1 MKSIQ
6 TGRMAVAIV
15 VAGLLG
21 ACSQWQT
28 MDQTQGAVAGAAS
41 GAVAGAV
48 VGGPIGAVIGAAGGA
63 YAGYG
68 TTGYSSSSTTASAAP
83 VSTAPAS
90 TAPASTAAA
99 STAPTSTA
107 SGHNTSTV
115 RAAQQALNDRGYD
128 AGPADG
134 QWGAT
139 TQDAVKRFQRAS
151 GLPETGEL
159 GPSTLSALGV
169 S

>member
-1 MKSIQ
+1 MKSTQ
-6 TGRMAVAIV
+6 TGRMAVAIG
-15 VAGLLG
+15 VAALLG

-48 VGGPIGAVIGAAGGA
+48 VGGPIGAVIGGVGGA

-68 TTGYSSSSTTASAAP
+68 TTGYGSSSTTTSASAAP
-83 VSTAPAS
+83 TTTGPGYS
-90 TAPASTAAA
+90 
-99 STAPTSTA
+99 
-107 SGHNTSTV
+107 TSTV
-115 RAAQQALNDRGYD
+115 RAAQQALNDRGYN

-139 TQDAVKRFQRAS
+139 TEDAVKRFQRAS
-151 GLPETGEL
+151 GLPETGDL
-159 GPSTLSALGV
+159 GSSTLSALGV

>member
-90 TAPASTAAA
+90 TA
-99 STAPTSTA
+99 